1 MKDENDLRR
10 EITVRHTDEKDIP
23 LIMDLVQSLADFE
36 DLSDHVLSTKETL
49 HEALFGERIYAEA
62 IIAEIDRKPAG
73 FIIFFHN
80 FSSFTGK
87 PGLYIE
93 DIFVYPEYRGKG
105 VGKALM
111 RHCGKIARERNC
123 GRLEWSVLDWNPA
136 RKFYE
141 HMGGEHQKEW
151 LLYRLDEKGI
161 DELAERR

>member
-1 MKDENDLRR
+1 MKDENDLRC
-10 EITVRHTDEKDIP
+10 EITVRNTDEKDIP
-23 LIMDLVQSLADFE
+23 LIMNLVRSLADFE
-36 DLSDHVLSTKETL
+36 DLSDHVLSTEETL
-49 HEALFGERIYAEA
+49 HEALFGERVYAEA

-111 RHCGKIARERNC
+111 VHCGKIARERNC

-151 LLYRLDEKGI
+151 LLYRLDERGI

>member
-1 MKDENDLRR
+1 MSMQPEN
-10 EITVRHTDEKDIP
+10 TSSVSVRTTKIDDIP
-23 LIMDLVQSLADFE
+23 LIMELVKALAEFE
-36 DLSDHVLSTKETL
+36 GLNDHVLATEESLKEGM
-49 HEALFGERIYAEA
+49 FGKNKYAEA
-62 IIAEIDRKPAG
+62 IVAEMDGKAVG
-73 FIIFFHN
+73 FIVFFHN
-80 FSSFTGK
+80 FSTFVGR

-105 VGKALM
+105 VGKALLV
-111 RHCGKIARERNC
+111 HCGKIARERNC

-161 DELAERR
+161 EELAERK

>member
-1 MKDENDLRR
+1 MKDENDLRC
-10 EITVRHTDEKDIP
+10 EITVRNTDEKDIP
-23 LIMDLVQSLADFE
+23 LIMNLVRSLADFE
-36 DLSDHVLSTKETL
+36 DLSDHVLSTEETL
-49 HEALFGERIYAEA
+49 HEALFGERVYAEA

-111 RHCGKIARERNC
+111 VHCGKIARERNC

-151 LLYRLDEKGI
+151 LLYRLDEKGM